1 MQQARRFLNRYASV
15 QAFQDIKAKYCP
27 DGHTCEVLIMLGFM
41 IGYMW
46 IAMLPL
52 L

>member
-1 MQQARRFLNRYASV
+1 MQQAKRFLNRYASV
-15 QAFQDIKAKYCP
+15 QAYQEIKAKYCP
-27 DGHTCEVLIMLGFM
+27 DGQTCEVIIMLGIL

-52 L
+52 I